1 MDCNQSTCLPPEI
14 LRHIF
19 GYLTGQ
25 SLLDSRQV
33 SQLWRDVITSLPH
46 FHAQFRLRMTDGTA
60 ANRLANNPHSRWAL
74 QLQYRTFVCIGIN
87 WSPSECFSL
96 PFNENVRGLVIE
108 CCCRTRGGW
117 CADLARSC
125 ILNFDG
131 WKAYTRLEQFKLLVY
146 PAPYIRTE
154 NREADIVDPFEMDDV
169 GIGWYTSPSPHNWP
183 QRFYFPAAYV
193 PVPEKVETF
202 PLLIHPQIQHCTLIM
217 DTINPDSDFNSWEAY
232 NLTFQELFNMDL
244 MMERISQLTTFTS
257 WFWANSTASILN
269 FEQLMVRALKAS
281 LQPQRPQLSSG
292 GLRVFN
298 LYFTPSNPKSPT
310 ACPSSGKLELLCAL
324 SSAAPD
330 PSCRC
335 YATTSA
341 NGSRHEHFSLLREAQ
356 LTCGTIINLRA
367 GTRENLMRS
376 LSF

>member
-87 WSPSECFSL
+87 WSPGECFSL
-96 PFNENVRGLVIE
+96 PFNDNVRGLVIE

-117 CADLARSC
+117 GADLARSC

-131 WKAYTRLEQFKLLVY
+131 WKAYTRLEQFNLLVY
-146 PAPYIRTE
+146 PAPYIREE
-154 NREADIVDPFEMDDV
+154 NREEDIVDPFEMNDV
-169 GIGWYTSPSPHNWP
+169 GLGWFTSPSPHNWP
-183 QRFYFPAAYV
+183 QRYYFPAAYV
-193 PVPEKVETF
+193 SVPEKVETF

-217 DTINPDSDFNSWEAY
+217 DTINPDCDFNSWEAY
-232 NLTFQELFNMDL
+232 NLTFEKLFNMDM
-244 MMERISQLTTFTS
+244 MMERIGQLTTFTG

-269 FEQLMVRALKAS
+269 FERITVQALSQAETRNPHPRRG
-281 LQPQRPQLSSG
+281 Q
-292 GLRVFN
+292 RVFN
-298 LYFTPSNPKSPT
+298 LYFTPSISLGTT
-310 ACPSSGKLELLCAL
+310 ACLTSRKLKLLCAL
-324 SSAAPD
+324 SSATTPIGCA
-330 PSCRC
+330 C

-341 NGSRHEHFSLLREAQ
+341 DGSRDEHFNLLREAQ

-376 LSF
+376 LCFY